1 MPAAPPTLSSGE
13 ELFRPGTHLG
23 DGNRYAIQSVIA
35 IGGMA
40 VVYRAWDLRLGDECA
55 IKVFCAEAFA
65 EDPHAEQEF
74 HEEALLLAK
83 LRHPGIVSVRDHFF
97 HGLHAFLVMD
107 FVPGDNLYDKHRRTA
122 RPDEDPDDVS
132 LSPIPE
138 SQVAAYGIQL
148 GETLAYLHHL
158 DPPVIYRDLKP
169 HNIICRSADRRL
181 ILLDFGIARLFKP
194 NAGATDTQA
203 MGTPGY
209 AAPEQYDDQIQS
221 DPRTD
226 LYTLGVV
233 LFELATGHNPRA
245 EGAAR
250 KLPRPQEVRPGLS
263 SGFADILAHCTAWER
278 DGRYQSAD
286 ELIGDL
292 RKMLASGGAKHV
304 SAPARK
310 EPAWRF
316 GVDAPIMATP
326 SVSRGTLFLVDCRG
340 SAYAV
345 EMGTGHRRWQ
355 YRVPGEA
362 KEPDERTPVAR
373 TALGLSRD
381 ESLMAISFPCG
392 EGMLGAC
399 LADAR
404 TGTHRTVLRAPIA
417 RQVQPLILQTEV
429 PAGHAHSTRDDLVL
443 ALGSPNELI
452 CLSLTDRAVRWRRPL
467 AAPPISLSVVDP
479 GAADAAL
486 VVCDAGG
493 FVTSYRAH
501 EGGTAWERR
510 VCHGPIVA
518 EPLLVDG
525 YVIAGGA
532 PGDPS
537 LTCLSASTGLV
548 RWQTAVAGEL
558 VGSPVSVAGALIVPT
573 RNAGLYGIDL
583 SGGAVLWH
591 RPEYNRPLV
600 GATAIADTDLFA
612 LCEYGEGA
620 RLLIARAGAGQSA
633 TADNRAPGRPIW
645 DAMLPAG
652 GSMTAPVVGETHIAA
667 LGVNG
672 TVCAW
677 ELGSEI

>member
-35 IGGMA
+35 VGGMA

-55 IKVFCAEAFA
+55 IKVFCAESFA
-65 EDPHAEQEF
+65 DDPHAEQEF

-83 LRHPGIVSVRDHFF
+83 LRHPGIVAVRDHFF
-97 HGLHAFLVMD
+97 HGLYAFLVMD
-107 FVPGDNLYDKHRRTA
+107 FVPGDNLYDRHRRTA
-122 RPDEDPDDVS
+122 RPDEDPDDVP

-148 GETLAYLHHL
+148 AETLAYLHQL

-169 HNIICRSADRRL
+169 HNIICRSSDRRL
-181 ILLDFGIARLFKP
+181 VLLDFGIARLFKATP
-194 NAGATDTQA
+194 SATDTQA

-209 AAPEQYDDQIQS
+209 AAPEQYDGQLQS

-245 EGAAR
+245 EGGAR

-263 SGFADILAHCTAWER
+263 SAICAVLGRCTEWAR
-278 DGRYQSAD
+278 DARYQSAQ
-286 ELIGDL
+286 ELIDDL
-292 RKMLASGGAKHV
+292 RRVLASDGARHLT
-304 SAPARK
+304 APARK

-316 GVDAPIMATP
+316 GVDAPIMAAP
-326 SVSRGTLFLVDCRG
+326 ILSRGTLFMVDCRG

-345 EMGTGHRRWQ
+345 EMATGHRRWQ
-355 YRVPGEA
+355 YRVPAEA
-362 KEPDERTPVAR
+362 KDADERTPVAR

-404 TGTHRTVLRAPIA
+404 TGTHRTILRAPIG
-417 RQVQPLILQTEV
+417 RQALPLILQTEL
-429 PAGHAHSTRDDLVL
+429 PAEQGDIRRDDLVL
-443 ALGSPNELI
+443 ALGAPNELI

-467 AAPPISLSVVDP
+467 AASPISLSVSERERQETT
-479 GAADAAL
+479 L
-486 VVCDAGG
+486 IVCDNAG
-493 FVTSYRAH
+493 FATTYRAQD
-501 EGGTAWERR
+501 GTIAWERR
-510 VCHGPIVA
+510 VCHGPLVA
-518 EPLLVDG
+518 NPLLIDDC
-525 YVIAGGA
+525 VIVGGA

-537 LTCLSASTGLV
+537 LTCLSTSTGLTL
-548 RWQTAVAGEL
+548 WQAQVAGEL
-558 VGSPVSVAGALIVPT
+558 VGAPVAVGGVLAVPT
-573 RNAGLYGIDL
+573 RNAGLYGLDIA
-583 SGGAVLWH
+583 GGSILWH
-591 RPEYNRPLV
+591 RPDYSRPLV
-600 GATAIADTDLFA
+600 GAAVVGDTDLLA

-620 RLLIARAGAGQSA
+620 RLLIAHGGMGEPGARRRVPGQ
-633 TADNRAPGRPIW
+633 PIW
-645 DAMLPAG
+645 EAMLPAG
-652 GSMTAPVVGETHIAA
+652 GSMVAPVVSETHVAA

-677 ELGSEI
+677 ELERVA